1 MILCNVVNNM
11 MLNNK
16 SMMLTVNGCDCM
28 EALNAM
34 VAEKERVQLLQRNC
48 RFNITK
54 LQDRAISW
62 PPENLLIELLTGIVT
77 TVNVNTIN
85 QAQSTL
91 QSHLKELFLAVV
103 RFSPP
108 HD

>member
-1 MILCNVVNNM
+1 M
-11 MLNNK
+11 
-16 SMMLTVNGCDCM
+16 
-28 EALNAM
+28 
-34 VAEKERVQLLQRNC
+34 RWWQRKNEFNC
-48 RFNITK
+48 CRGIADSTK

-85 QAQSTL
+85 QEQSTL